1 MKNFHKIV
9 IMLAVF
15 YALAL
20 GVLFWLT
27 AKSMGNRNMDAVVIK
42 LNDIAKAA
50 EENWDDPAALAG
62 RDFGVSYVILNA
74 SNEIVCDARSDAEKS
89 KAERFSAEYAI
100 KQGYP
105 YTYVTKG
112 DRIIGLVI
120 LPDEGSAVYLQNR
133 RRLLFAFGVL
143 SGIVLLGAILFGV
156 YVKRNIITPFRKMEG
171 FAEKVAQ
178 GKLDEPLVYEK
189 NNLFGVFSESF
200 DIMREEL
207 SESRK
212 RELALQKK
220 ERELVASLS
229 HDLKTPITGIKLT
242 TELLK
247 AKTAM
252 MEESAQTA
260 DLADKLDHIEQKANQ
275 IDVLVSDLFSATLE
289 DLGEFKVA
297 CTDEEAKIL
306 REIVAKCDD
315 RELVSEAEIPA
326 VIIRIDTRRMMQ
338 VIGNIIANS
347 YKYAGTKIDV
357 AYRIKDAYLEMKLQD
372 YGPGVPADEL
382 DLLTNKF
389 YRGRDWENSKEEGSG
404 LGLYIAKTLMEK
416 MGGELVLESNGDG
429 FCVTLLIPLG

>member
-20 GVLFWLT
+20 GVLFLLT
-27 AKSMGNRNMDAVVIK
+27 AKSMGSRNMEAVVVK

-50 EENWDDPAALAG
+50 EENWDDPAALTG
-62 RDFGVSYVILNA
+62 RDFGASFVILNA
-74 SNEIVCDARSDAEKS
+74 SNEIVCDARSDVEKR

-105 YTYVTKG
+105 YAYVTKG
-112 DRIIGLVI
+112 ERIIGLVI

-133 RRLLFAFGVL
+133 HRLLFAFGAL

-252 MEESAQTA
+252 MEESPQTA

-297 CTDEEAKIL
+297 CTDEESKIL
-306 REIVAKCDD
+306 HEIVAKCDD

-326 VIIRIDTRRMMQ
+326 VIIKIDGRRMSQ

-357 AYRIKDAYLEMKLQD
+357 SYRIADAYLEMKLHD
-372 YGPGVPADEL
+372 HGPGVPADEL

-389 YRGRDWENSKEEGSG
+389 YRGKDWVNSKEEGSG
-404 LGLYIAKTLMEK
+404 LGLYIARTLMEK
-416 MGGELVLESNGDG
+416 MDGELVPESNGDG

>member
-9 IMLAVF
+9 IILAVF

-27 AKSMGNRNMDAVVIK
+27 AKSMGSRNMDAVVIK

-50 EENWDDPAALAG
+50 EENWDDPAAMAG

-74 SNEIVCDARSDAEKS
+74 SNEIVCDARNAAEER
-89 KAERFSAEYAI
+89 KAEHFSAEYAI

-105 YTYVTKG
+105 YAYVTKG

-120 LPDEGSAVYLQNR
+120 LPDEGSTVYLQNR
-133 RRLLFAFGVL
+133 RRLLVAFGVL

-156 YVKRNIITPFRKMEG
+156 YVKKNIITPFRKMEG

-252 MEESAQTA
+252 MEESDQTA

-306 REIVAKCDD
+306 HEIVAKCDD
-315 RELVSEAEIPA
+315 RELVNETGIPA
-326 VIIRIDTRRMMQ
+326 VIIKIDGRRMSQ

-357 AYRIKDAYLEMKLQD
+357 SYRIADAYLEMKLQD
-372 YGPGVPADEL
+372 HGPGVPADEL

>member
-50 EENWDDPAALAG
+50 EENWDDPAALTG
-62 RDFGVSYVILNA
+62 RDFGASFVILNA
-74 SNEIVCDARSDAEKS
+74 SNEIVCDARSDVEKR

-112 DRIIGLVI
+112 ERIIGLVI

-133 RRLLFAFGVL
+133 RRLLFAFGAL

-252 MEESAQTA
+252 MEESPQTA
-260 DLADKLDHIEQKANQ
+260 DLVDKLDHIEQKANQ

-416 MGGELVLESNGDG
+416 MGGELVLESNGNG